1 MQKINKQVEDT
12 ALAIFEYNEKNK
24 LGLIEATNAIRPK
37 NLEGSLSIIGEKGTV
52 IVGGMTGEKLVEWT
66 IKKILK

>member
-1 MQKINKQVEDT
+1 MQKIIQEVEDT

-37 NLEGSLSIIGEKGTV
+37 NLEGSFQL
-52 IVGGMTGEKLVEWT
+52 
-66 IKKILK
+66 